1 MDWRK
6 LNILEGSYTIASG
19 IKATQYWAKENRDG
33 FGRFAVI
40 DGTINSVY
48 EKSTK
53 NKLRPSVCDLKL
65 KGTPQ
70 NLPSSLPLIGFK
82 KTK

>member
-6 LNILEGSYTIASG
+6 LNILEGLYTLASG
-19 IKATQYWAKENRDG
+19 IKATHYRDG

-40 DGTINSVY
+40 DETINSVY
-48 EKSTK
+48 EKNTK
-53 NKLRPSVCDLKL
+53 DKLRPSICDLKL
-65 KGTPQ
+65 KGTTQ
-70 NLPSSLPLIGFK
+70 NLPSSSPLIGFK